1 MEEILQ
7 QLLQGMEEIKKTL
20 QQHTEILQQHT
31 ETLQQHTETLQQ
43 HTEILQQHTEILQQ
57 HTEIL
62 QQHTETLNQHSK
74 QLDYLQQRQIRIEN
88 RLDNELL
95 PKINVLFDA
104 FELRGDEIAQLRKH
118 LDERLDVITLDINYL
133 LGKTAR
139 QETALMELR
148 KAR

>member
-7 QLLQGMEEIKKTL
+7 QLLQGMEEIKK
-20 QQHTEILQQHT
+20 
-31 ETLQQHTETLQQ
+31 TLQQHTETLQQ